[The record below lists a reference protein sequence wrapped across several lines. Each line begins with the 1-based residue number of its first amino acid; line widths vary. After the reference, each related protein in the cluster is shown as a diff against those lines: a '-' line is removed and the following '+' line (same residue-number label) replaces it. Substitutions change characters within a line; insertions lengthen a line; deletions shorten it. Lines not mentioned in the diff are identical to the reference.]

1 MLPATIIA
9 STRNMATT
17 PGVGTTEYLRKFGQG
32 DGWGGE
38 WKYAGTSMHG
48 NDWRGEAVLAVDKA
62 AFDSYGDKVDNSN
75 FNSQTLLNP
84 HFYGASES
92 KDYAMSGLQTG
103 QGNLVLSDG
112 SSTQVSG
119 DAEYKAVAVAHADSY
134 KEGGSH
140 QNQNYGG
147 PNLVFIRPSQ
157 AGNRWD

>member
-140 QNQNYGG
+140 QNQNYGRMNTRFG
-147 PNLVFIRPSQ
+147 PP
-157 AGNRWD
+157 